1 MAVSAGVIVEIVL
14 MIVLGRIK
22 IFERLHLH
30 YNRTVVKLRLG
41 FDFRHY
47 SVALSG
53 VGVIN
58 AGPVLRTSVVAL
70 SVERC
75 RVDGHK
81 IKLNQKRQVNAVF
94 VVNHPHGLGSPG
106 FAGAYLLIS
115 RVCNPAVGVADFGA
129 QHSVNLFEKVF
140 CAPEASACEA
150 HGIGSHISSVFIA
163 AVAGA

>member
-30 YNRTVVKLRLG
+30 HNRTMMKLCLG

-47 SVALSG
+47 SVALSDI
-53 VGVIN
+53 GVIY
-58 AGPVLRTSVVAL
+58 AGPVLCAAVVAL

-81 IKLNQKRQVNAVF
+81 VKLNQKRQVNAVF
-94 VVNHPHGLGSPG
+94 IINHPHSLGSSG
-106 FAGAYLLIS
+106 FAGTYLLIS
-115 RVCNPAVGVADFGA
+115 RVCNPAVGVAYFGA
-129 QHSVNLFEKVF
+129 
-140 CAPEASACEA
+140 
-150 HGIGSHISSVFIA
+150 
-163 AVAGA
+163 